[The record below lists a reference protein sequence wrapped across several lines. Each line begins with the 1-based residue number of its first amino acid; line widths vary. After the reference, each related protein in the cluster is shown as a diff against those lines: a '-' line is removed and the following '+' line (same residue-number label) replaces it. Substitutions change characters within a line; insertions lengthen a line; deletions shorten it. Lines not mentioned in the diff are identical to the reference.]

1 MQKFLVL
8 FVSLLSLPSR
18 ALEGFHFEHK
28 DWEIACD
35 NTGTCRMAGYSEQDI
50 SSDEPQIPISLY
62 FEREA
67 GKTAVLGKIRFELE
81 NGKMPP
87 LTLWLDNKPLG
98 ALQPIKTSSE
108 FEHRLTSMQTER
120 VLAALT
126 KRANVEV
133 RSLGDIWKISAQG
146 ATAVMLKMD
155 EFQQRLNT
163 PTALVRK
170 GTSDKPILTPQ
181 PVPTIKLVNPLKQN
195 PTWVAEQ
202 IEESNPRYAPLLSLL
217 KSQTTEDECFSLGR
231 ESNAITVQQISAE
244 RKLIGS
250 LCIMGAYNLSSF
262 YVITDLAEKQVF
274 WRSSDYVDFD
284 EGILDGSYKM
294 RGIGDCW
301 LRREAVWNG
310 EKFIKSTEFSTGQCR
325 DFTGGAWML
334 PTLVSDI
341 VE

>member
-1 MQKFLVL
+1 MRKIMVYLLAL
-8 FVSLLSLPSR
+8 FSLPSF

-35 NTGTCRMAGYSEQDI
+35 NTGTCRMAGYSEQDPNLA
-50 SSDEPQIPISLY
+50 EPQIPISLY

-81 NGKMPP
+81 NGEMPS
-87 LTLWLDNKPLG
+87 LTLWLDNQPLG
-98 ALQPIKTSSE
+98 NLQPIKSSSE
-108 FEHRLTSMQTER
+108 FEHQLTSKQTEK

-126 KRANVEV
+126 KRTNLEV

-170 GTSDKPILTPQ
+170 GTSDKPILAPSSI
-181 PVPTIKLVNPLKQN
+181 PTIKLVNPLKQN
-195 PTWVAEQ
+195 PAWVAEQ
-202 IEESNPRYAPLLSLL
+202 IEENNPRYAPLLSLL

-231 ESNAITVQQISAE
+231 ESSAITVQQISGE

-250 LCIMGAYNLSSF
+250 LCTMAAYNLFSL
-262 YVITDLAEKQVF
+262 YLLTDNDEKTVF
-274 WRSSDYVDFD
+274 WRSSDYVDFED
-284 EGILDGSYKM
+284 GKLDGSYKM
-294 RGIGDCW
+294 RGVGDCW
-301 LRREAVWNG
+301 LHKEAVWNG
-310 EKFIKSTEFSTGQCR
+310 GQFIKSKEYSTGQCR
-325 DFTGGAWML
+325 DFAGGAWIL
-334 PTLVSDI
+334 PTLVAEVI
-341 VE
+341 E